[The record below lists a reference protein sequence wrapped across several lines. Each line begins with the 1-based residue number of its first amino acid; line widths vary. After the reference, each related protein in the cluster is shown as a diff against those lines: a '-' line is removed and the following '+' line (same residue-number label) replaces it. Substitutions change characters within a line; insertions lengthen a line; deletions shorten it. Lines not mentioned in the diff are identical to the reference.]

1 MIDFSPINI
10 PEFPHDTLSSDV
22 ITLEDFIIQLQ
33 EQVLTQVN
41 RSNSEIDRS
50 QVFVLRG
57 EFLQNITSILLDRL
71 NSHKELAENAAQRSN
86 LLIQQI
92 TVCYYNL
99 HCVL

>member
-1 MIDFSPINI
+1 MVDFSPINI